1 MKAKITQYVEFIFR
15 NAPNTREAM
24 ELKEEIQRNV
34 SDKYR
39 KLIDEGLDE
48 EHAFSKSI
56 ASIGNVDELLDE
68 LKHSAEKKAAAPEDD
83 NQKKEEKKVWRLMRS
98 IFRAVAIM
106 LFILSPIALIFI
118 SEVKSEEAGLLAM
131 FLCIAT
137 GAGILVF
144 LASFESKKGENAEDT
159 IKQSFSEYRNHY
171 KPKRRLFRK
180 MKSLVWLC
188 AVVVYFLISFSTR
201 RWDITWIIFIIAGIG
216 VSILDIGMDED

>member
-1 MKAKITQYVEFIFR
+1 MKEKITQYVDFIFR

-24 ELKEEIQRNV
+24 DLKEEIQRNV
-34 SDKYR
+34 SDKYC
-39 KLIDEGLDE
+39 KSVDEGLDK
-48 EHAFSKSI
+48 EHAFSKAI

-68 LKHSAEKKAAAPEDD
+68 LKRSAEKAAFTGDD
-83 NQKKEEKKVWRLMRS
+83 KEQTEEKKKWRLLRS
-98 IFRAVAIM
+98 IFKAFAIM
-106 LFILSPIALIFI
+106 LFILSPIALIAL
-118 SEVKSEEAGLLAM
+118 SMSGSDATGLFAM
-131 FLCIAT
+131 FLCIAV

-144 LASFESKKGENAEDT
+144 LASFESKAGENGEDN

-188 AVVVYFLISFSTR
+188 AVVAYFLVSFLTR

-216 VSILDIGMDED
+216 VSILDIGMDQD

>member
-1 MKAKITQYVEFIFR
+1 MSKKIAEYVNFIFR

-24 ELKEEIQRNV
+24 ELKEEIENNV
-34 SDKYR
+34 SDKYN
-39 KLIDEGLDE
+39 KLVAGGLDE
-48 EHAFSKSI
+48 EQAFSKAI
-56 ASIGNVDELLDE
+56 ASIGNIDELLDE
-68 LKHSAEKKAAAPEDD
+68 LKHSAEKAAFTDD
-83 NQKKEEKKVWRLMRS
+83 DKKQTEEKKKWCLMRS

-106 LFILSPIALIFI
+106 LFILGPIALIFI
-118 SEVKSEEAGLLAM
+118 SEVKSDEVGLLAM

-137 GAGILVF
+137 GVGILVF
-144 LASFESKKGENAEDT
+144 LSSFESKAGENGEDN

-201 RWDITWIIFIIAGIG
+201 RWDITWITFIIAGIG

>member
-1 MKAKITQYVEFIFR
+1 MSKKIAEYVNFIFR

-24 ELKEEIQRNV
+24 ELKEEIENNV
-34 SDKYR
+34 SDKYD
-39 KLIDEGLDE
+39 KLVAGGLDE
-48 EHAFSKSI
+48 EQAFSKAI

-68 LKHSAEKKAAAPEDD
+68 LKRSAEKAAFTDD
-83 NQKKEEKKVWRLMRS
+83 DKKQTEEKKKWCLMRS

-106 LFILSPIALIFI
+106 LFILGPIALIFI
-118 SEVKSEEAGLLAM
+118 SEVKSDEVGLLAM

-137 GAGILVF
+137 GVGILVF
-144 LASFESKKGENAEDT
+144 LSSFESKAGENGEDN

-201 RWDITWIIFIIAGIG
+201 RWDITWITFIIAGIG